1 MIKKRKI
8 HLEILRL
15 IAIYFVIFN
24 HTGVNAFQA
33 YSTKEPGSLLYNMYL
48 IMAIVCKI
56 AVPLFFMISGA
67 TLLGKTE
74 SIKDLYFKRV
84 FKIVEVLLLFSFIQY
99 IRINTNF
106 DIVDFTQKIY
116 QKSII
121 TQYWFL
127 YAYIAFL
134 IILPILRIIAKN
146 IDKKE
151 VIYLFLLW
159 IVSDLL
165 ISFFENTLQIYR
177 NVNLTI
183 PLFKTII
190 IYPIL
195 GYSCEKFF
203 DEVNKKLVIII
214 LFIITIFA
222 TIFTIVL
229 TNFEISKTGD
239 LLTQKYI
246 GTYILP
252 HTVLAYLTI
261 KYIVDSVNIHE
272 KIARTIAW
280 CGSCVMGI
288 YLLETFLH
296 SFMYKFAYITKGI
309 IGTMPAFLGGIFV
322 AILIGLILVSIL
334 KHIPIIKHII

>member
-1 MIKKRKI
+1 MIKNKKI

-24 HTGVNAFQA
+24 HTGVNAYQA
-33 YSTKEPGSLLYNMYL
+33 YATKEPGSLLYNIYL

-74 SIKDLYFKRV
+74 SIKDLYFKRI
-84 FKIVEVLLLFSFIQY
+84 FKIVGILLLFSFIQY
-99 IRINTNF
+99 LRINMSFN
-106 DIVDFTQKIY
+106 IVDFSKKLY
-116 QKSII
+116 QEYII
-121 TQYWFL
+121 IQYWFL

-146 IDKKE
+146 INKKE

-159 IVSDLL
+159 IVSNLV
-165 ISFFENTLQIYR
+165 ISFFENKLQIYR
-177 NVNLTI
+177 NGNLTI
-183 PLFKTII
+183 PLFNTII

-203 DEVNKKLVIII
+203 DEINKKLVIVI
-214 LFIITIFA
+214 LFIITIFS
-222 TIFTIVL
+222 TIVTMIL
-229 TNFEISKTGD
+229 TNIEISRTGD

-246 GTYILP
+246 ATYILP
-252 HTVLAYLTI
+252 HTVLAYLTV
-261 KYIVDSVNIHE
+261 KWIVDSININE
-272 KIARTIAW
+272 KMAKIITW

-296 SFMYKFAYITKGI
+296 PFMNKFAYMTKEI
-309 IGTMPAFLGGIFV
+309 IGTMPAFWGGIFV
-322 AILIGLILVSIL
+322 AILIGLVAVSIL
-334 KHIPIIKHII
+334 KHIPIIKQII